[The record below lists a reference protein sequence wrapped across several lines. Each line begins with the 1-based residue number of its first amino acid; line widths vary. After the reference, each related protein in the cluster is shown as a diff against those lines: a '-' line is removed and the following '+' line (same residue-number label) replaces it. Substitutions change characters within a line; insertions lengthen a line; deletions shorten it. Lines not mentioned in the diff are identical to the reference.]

1 MSTVD
6 FSTTNIVTVKFVY
19 NFF

>member
-6 FSTTNIVTVKFVY
+6 FSTTNIVTGKFVY